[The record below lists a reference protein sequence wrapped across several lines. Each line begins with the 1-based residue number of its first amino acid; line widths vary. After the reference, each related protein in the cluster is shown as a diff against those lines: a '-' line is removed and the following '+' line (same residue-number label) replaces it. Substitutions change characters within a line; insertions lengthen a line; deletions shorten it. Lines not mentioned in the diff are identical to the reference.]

1 MDAIQGTYPF
11 ETFDFKGFMQEK
23 RFVLV
28 DVKANYEYDEQKGGY
43 DKDKFKG
50 LKLEIE
56 IAQDLMDYQLYKE
69 TKKGVNEK
77 ARFQLIVD
85 DASVEIEDY
94 LDMIGDT
101 FNPKEVFITE
111 VDSARLRTVSQGKR
125 KLKQLIVIG
134 DISDDSSQSILTD
147 SQSAVDY

>member
-28 DVKANYEYDEQKGGY
+28 DVKPNYEYDEQKGGY

-56 IAQDLMDYQLYKE
+56 IAQDLMEYQLYKE
-69 TKKGVNEK
+69 TKKE
-77 ARFQLIVD
+77 
-85 DASVEIEDY
+85 
-94 LDMIGDT
+94 
-101 FNPKEVFITE
+101 
-111 VDSARLRTVSQGKR
+111 
-125 KLKQLIVIG
+125 
-134 DISDDSSQSILTD
+134 
-147 SQSAVDY
+147 